1 LRGKNVKTAFRSR
14 ILVTAV
20 AALLATVAYTAYGA
34 DSDVTT
40 GGDTVDTLGRALE
53 K

>member
-1 LRGKNVKTAFRSR
+1 VQTDPSK
-14 ILVTAV
+14 
-20 AALLATVAYTAYGA
+20 AAKKQGRAIDG
-34 DSDVTT
+34 DVTT